1 MKREVTTKK
10 KMELQKYLALLKQED
25 QKFDFQS
32 SNMVNLEQEIIKLYK
47 K

>member
-25 QKFDFQS
+25 QKFDF
-32 SNMVNLEQEIIKLYK
+32 
-47 K
+47 